1 MERWQSKVA
10 VVTGAAQ
17 GIGASCV
24 KALVRAGVIA
34 IGLDIQHDLLNKFRN
49 SLPKESQMKFHTIK
63 CDISKEAEVQ
73 NVFDQVKQQFGGPDI
88 LINNAGIVRPGE
100 MVTPG
105 NSKNIIDTVN
115 TNILGTYFCTREA
128 FLSMKERQVDGHVVN
143 LNSTGGH
150 TAYFDGESYNICSGT
165 KHAITAMTETYR
177 QEFQRNGNLVKVTVS
192 RAIHFYVFF

>member
-1 MERWQSKVA
+1 MERWHNKVA

-24 KALVRAGVIA
+24 KALVKAGVIA
-34 IGLDIQHDLLNKFRN
+34 VGLDIQFDLMNKYKK
-49 SLPKESQMKFHTIK
+49 SLPKEKQHHFHTLK
-63 CDISKEAEVQ
+63 CDVGKENEVKT
-73 NVFDQVKQQFGGPDI
+73 VFDYVKKNFGGTDI

-105 NSKNIIDTVN
+105 NTQNILDTVN
-115 TNILGTYFCTREA
+115 TNILGTYFCTKEA
-128 FLSMKERQVDGHVVN
+128 FLSMKDRNIDGHIVN

-177 QEFQRNGNLVKVTVS
+177 QEFQRNNTNVKVTVRIS
-192 RAIHFYVFF
+192 VCNFI

>member
-1 MERWQSKVA
+1 MERWQNKIA

-24 KALVRAGVIA
+24 KALVRAGVVA
-34 IGLDIQHDLLNKFRN
+34 VGLDLQFDLLQHFKE
-49 SLPKESQMKFHTIK
+49 SIPKEKRSQFHILK
-63 CDISKEAEVQ
+63 CDVSKES
-73 NVFDQVKQQFGGPDI
+73 DVKAAFVKVKKDFGGTDI

-100 MVTPG
+100 MVTPE
-105 NSKNIIDTVN
+105 NTQNIIDTVN
-115 TNILGTYFCTREA
+115 TNILGTYFCTKEA
-128 FLSMKERQVDGHVVN
+128 FLSMKERSFDGHVVN

-177 QEFQRNGNLVKVTVS
+177 QEFQRNNTRVKVTVS
-192 RAIHFYVFF
+192 VPF